1 MKYYHMIRVM
11 MIKYNYKNNAI
22 HSKYIFHTCANHC
35 SCMGTNLV
43 DEAHNKSR
51 FLALIHTCGKWAVQL
66 RALDCGRNLRERSH
80 LPPRVTTCFLIF
92 PPKLKTTRNKIAIQ
106 LFTLLALTFFFF
118 YYEKP
123 FIFCLICVVAAALKQ
138 STVNSCTTFMTHG
151 GLTPAPWLTW
161 LRLPRGPSVMR
172 RVSYLS
178 FVFSVRYILHASEV
192 EYFHKRHIFILT
204 LEFVFI
210 GSDDT
215 L

>member
-1 MKYYHMIRVM
+1 MH
-11 MIKYNYKNNAI
+11 
-22 HSKYIFHTCANHC
+22 
-35 SCMGTNLV
+35 LV
-43 DEAHNKSR
+43 DEADNKSR
-51 FLALIHTCGKWAVQL
+51 FLALIHTCGKWAVWTVGGTS
-66 RALDCGRNLRERSH
+66 GRDHTLNSK
-80 LPPRVTTCFLIF
+80 LPG
-92 PPKLKTTRNKIAIQ
+92 TRLPSNYSPY
-106 LFTLLALTFFFF
+106 LHWLFFFF
-118 YYEKP
+118 YYDKP

-151 GLTPAPWLTW
+151 GLTPALWLTW

-172 RVSYLS
+172 RVAYLS